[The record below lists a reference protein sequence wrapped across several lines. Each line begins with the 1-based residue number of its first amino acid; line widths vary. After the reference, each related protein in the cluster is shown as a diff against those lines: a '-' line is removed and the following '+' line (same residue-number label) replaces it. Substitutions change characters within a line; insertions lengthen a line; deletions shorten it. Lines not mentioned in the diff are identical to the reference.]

1 MIHIVHAQTSEHY
14 ESIRSL
20 FTQYADGLGFDL
32 EFQNFNQELAILP
45 GEYAAPDGCLLLAED
60 SGNWAGCVALRRL
73 EDAICEMKR
82 LYVIPDYRGQ
92 GLGRILAQ
100 AIISEARARGYN
112 KMRLDTIASMN
123 AARALYASL
132 GFYTIEPY
140 RYNPIEGA
148 SYMELKL

>member
-14 ESIRSL
+14 ENIRSL

-32 EFQNFNQELAILP
+32 EFQNFNQELALLP

-100 AIISEARARGYN
+100 AIISEARAREYN

-123 AARALYASL
+123 AARALYTSL